1 LVKITAIV
9 NKVIKYVVAT
19 LRQSVKLL

>member
-1 LVKITAIV
+1 
-9 NKVIKYVVAT
+9 VIKYVVAT